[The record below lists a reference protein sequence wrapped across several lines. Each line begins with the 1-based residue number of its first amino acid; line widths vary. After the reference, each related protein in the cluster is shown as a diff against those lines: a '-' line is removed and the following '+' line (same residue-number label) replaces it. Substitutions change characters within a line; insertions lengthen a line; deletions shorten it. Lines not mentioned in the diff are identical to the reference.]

1 MNTTLYRA
9 LILSVL
15 VTCASQ
21 ALASEQTSV
30 SASDRDWMKQQQQ
43 SMNTLKQSLQGQA
56 LPLLAEQQALISR
69 LQGDIA
75 SQQAAR
81 ESGEKRTFPAMYF
94 VSLGL
99 PREGLLPMLKE
110 ANRYG
115 VPATLRGLVNNDL
128 RQTASAMFE
137 LAKEDKNIGVQIDPT
152 LYTEYHITTIPAL
165 VVTCPGRFDVIRG
178 SLPLKQALEKVA
190 EKGDCAATA
199 KQILEAAQ

>member
-56 LPLLAEQQALISR
+56 LPLPAEQQALISR

-81 ESGEKRTFPAMYF
+81 ASGEKRTFPAMYF

>member
-56 LPLLAEQQALISR
+56 LPLPAEQQVLISR

-178 SLPLKQALEKVA
+178 SLPLKQSLEKVA